1 MYKQGVVYLAVAG
14 VMLVIF
20 LIALVFILGMRAMA
34 QSRSDD
40 DERHR

>member
-1 MYKQGVVYLAVAG
+1 VEYLAVGG
-14 VMLVIF
+14 VMLVIA

-40 DERHR
+40 DEHQR